1 MICIMI
7 SMVGGMVV
15 GGLHQ
20 DMGCGELLGGE
31 LPTNRGCGLQPQW
44 FTWDKERV
52 NPLQSLGWTNPLTSR
67 GMNNQVGD
75 TKTPNKGSWMVET
88 HGNPWQMRWW
98 TRENARHMWS
108 FPEVGVPLN
117 HLFKY
122 RICHDKQTSYWWY
135 LHLSKPP
142 IWLDVIHKQ
151 FCWLVVLTILKKTCL
166 KPPTRYIIKWNIY
179 IYYLNPLHGN
189 ITVI

>member
-1 MICIMI
+1 MGWYVLWSPWLAGWLLAVYIRIWAVANYLVANYPRI
-7 SMVGGMVV
+7 VVV
-15 GGLHQ
+15 GYI
-20 DMGCGELLGGE
+20 
-31 LPTNRGCGLQPQW
+31 QPQW

-117 HLFKY
+117 HPFKY

-151 FCWLVVLTILKKTCL
+151 FCWLVALTILKKHV
-166 KPPTRYIIKWNIY
+166 WNHQPDILLNGIY
-179 IYYLNPLHGN
+179 IYT
-189 ITVI
+189 I